1 MMAEPDGKRSSSNA
15 AGKASGKASGK
26 AGEAVPEAAA
36 SAAVASR
43 VARQALRKKLA
54 AVALV
59 AGLCLGVV
67 VTRAVWAG
75 TRALAAGDAAS
86 KQGESQVAITEWR
99 RAARWYVP
107 GARHMGE
114 AYDRLERLAH
124 AAEEAGERDTALAAW
139 RSIRGSILAT
149 RSFYTPFA
157 ERLDPA
163 NQHIADLMAA
173 LEDAAALPASGAA
186 GNPVPG
192 PAAADADADGARE
205 QRAAWHYDL
214 LIRDHA
220 PSPFWSLLAILGFAL
235 WFGGGLLFALRGVT
249 ADDELVPRT
258 AAHAGI
264 LVAAGLLIWMLGLH
278 LA

>member
-1 MMAEPDGKRSSSNA
+1 MAEPDGKRTSHR
-15 AGKASGKASGK
+15 ASGPA
-26 AGEAVPEAAA
+26 PEAAA
-36 SAAVASR
+36 SSSTASR
-43 VARQALRKKLA
+43 VARRALRKKLA
-54 AVALV
+54 AVVLV
-59 AGLCLGVV
+59 ASLSLGVV

-75 TRALAAGDAAS
+75 TRALAAGEAAS
-86 KQGESQVAITEWR
+86 KQGELQAAITEWR

-107 GARHMGE
+107 GARHMGA
-114 AYDRLERLAH
+114 AYDRLERLAM
-124 AAEEAGERDTALAAW
+124 AAEEAGDLDTALAAW
-139 RSIRGSILAT
+139 RAIRGSILAT
-149 RSFYTPFA
+149 RSLYTPFA

-163 NQHIADLMAA
+163 NQRIADLMAA
-173 LEDAAALPASGAA
+173 LEDAPADQVSGATSASGAE
-186 GNPVPG
+186 PG
-192 PAAADADADGARE
+192 PGAAGLRADAARE

-235 WFGGGLLFALRGVT
+235 WLGGGLLFALRGVT

-264 LVAAGLLIWMLGLH
+264 MVAAGLLLWMLGLH